1 MQVLK
6 YAKLMGYVRIGLKGK
21 YGQHGEGILIDQTQ
35 FGRCKY
41 WLSQEKK
48 RATIGRY
55 REKKVAQWFKE
66 IIKGSQSKKYIEIQK

>member
-48 RATIGRY
+48 KEPQLADI
-55 REKKVAQWFKE
+55 EKKKSRNDLR
-66 IIKGSQSKKYIEIQK
+66 K